1 MLPSNVKSVA
11 EYISPSAD
19 IQEKVIH
26 FGPGDS
32 PREDLLR
39 IPLRGRAC
47 SDSTVVIN
55 VGIENEYPNEHVQ
68 YLYVGLAD
76 EVASNMFIIV
86 GKKQYDSYPP
96 CYPDAPNVD
105 DTRVSGD
112 VPNTFK
118 IVLIPREKYGYCET
132 AQEGGYL
139 CSGIFDNRVLMDN
152 PFILLRR
159 WGVNEN
165 YYLRYLTIEVS
176 GRRC

>member
-1 MLPSNVKSVA
+1 MLPSNVKSIA
-11 EYISPSAD
+11 EFISPSAD

-26 FGPGDS
+26 FGPGES

-39 IPLRGRAC
+39 VPLRGRAC

-55 VGIENEYPNEHVQ
+55 VGIENEYPNEHHQ
-68 YLYVGLAD
+68 SLYVGLGDKHA
-76 EVASNMFIIV
+76 ENLFIIV
-86 GKKQYDSYPP
+86 GKKQYDTNPP
-96 CYPDAPNVD
+96 CYPDTPNVD

-118 IVLIPREKYGYCET
+118 IVLIPQEMYGYCET

-139 CSGIFDNRVLMDN
+139 SSGIFEDRVFMDN
-152 PFILLRR
+152 PYILLRR
-159 WGVNEN
+159 WMTSEN